1 MKKLLIL
8 ILILCN
14 MMASQ
19 GREAEGLNKETRQE
33 TDRLTMRTEEVDNAW
48 LEENLEHI
56 TLELYY
62 IDPCTLTRNPVTINN
77 IKQSCDMHIT
87 ADTETVMQQRNLLI
101 QMLNTP
107 ITTLDEKDS
116 HLNARIYYALCDDTG
131 KVVFDVAMWGM
142 DGELFINGIPCEEE
156 FVFYDVAIEFLPPDI
171 ALAFESYLEGD
182 GAFEIPRRQGDG

>member
-14 MMASQ
+14 MGSSQ
-19 GREAEGLNKETRQE
+19 GRRSEGPNKDTWQE
-33 TDRLTMRTEEVDNAW
+33 TDWLTMRTEEVDSAW

-62 IDPCTLTRNPVTINN
+62 MDPRTLTRSPMTINS
-77 IKQSCDMHIT
+77 IKQSCDIHIT

-116 HLNARIYYALCDDTG
+116 HLNARIYYALCDDAG

-142 DGELFINGIPCEEE
+142 EDEIFVNGIPCAEEP
-156 FVFYDVAIEFLPPDI
+156 VFYDVAIEFLPSDI
-171 ALAFESYLEGD
+171 AMELENYLQED
-182 GAFEIPRRQGDG
+182 